1 MIEIFEITFL
11 FILFSLF
18 ILAPLNIYE
27 INSFGIKTRSK
38 SNLYFNLII
47 NLNVLL
53 FFSILP
59 IQLINYIYLIYIT
72 LLIFVF
78 KNYFLNLR
86 NDSKNLSFL
95 NILIFFS
102 IYFVI
107 SIDVSAK
114 LNLSWDS
121 KWFWYI
127 KSLFFYQ
134 DNTFHEL
141 STYTYN
147 DFHPHFGS
155 YVWAFFR
162 KLSIN
167 GYEYYGRLFY
177 VFLYLVS
184 ITAIVNNLF
193 KKKIYNVLFFSIIVI
208 LHYKYYYLS
217 GLQEILLFSILILTS
232 KFIYDLLNSKGDLNL
247 LFIGL
252 SLNLIIWTKAEG
264 IAFFFIAL
272 ICLNLIKNISLS
284 QKLKF
289 SAFMIF
295 LLGFKIFIFS
305 AYNIKLNNQPY
316 YLEYL
321 LSISFDDLIYKIIN
335 ITLYLG
341 YNSLVNVIFIIF
353 PIIILL
359 KINKIFED
367 DFLKTNLIFYILN
380 IIFIFLAYIL
390 RDMEVVYSLETTL
403 DRLIFASSGFYLFFI
418 AKNIKKLFPKID

>member
-59 IQLINYIYLIYIT
+59 IKLINYIYLIYIT

-167 GYEYYGRLFY
+167 GYEYYGRLSCF
-177 VFLYLVS
+177 
-184 ITAIVNNLF
+184 
-193 KKKIYNVLFFSIIVI
+193 
-208 LHYKYYYLS
+208 
-217 GLQEILLFSILILTS
+217 
-232 KFIYDLLNSKGDLNL
+232 
-247 LFIGL
+247 
-252 SLNLIIWTKAEG
+252 
-264 IAFFFIAL
+264 
-272 ICLNLIKNISLS
+272 
-284 QKLKF
+284 
-289 SAFMIF
+289 
-295 LLGFKIFIFS
+295 
-305 AYNIKLNNQPY
+305 
-316 YLEYL
+316 
-321 LSISFDDLIYKIIN
+321 
-335 ITLYLG
+335 
-341 YNSLVNVIFIIF
+341 YNS
-353 PIIILL
+353 
-359 KINKIFED
+359 
-367 DFLKTNLIFYILN
+367 
-380 IIFIFLAYIL
+380 
-390 RDMEVVYSLETTL
+390 YS
-403 DRLIFASSGFYLFFI
+403 
-418 AKNIKKLFPKID
+418 K